1 MWTQAHIVWKHR
13 CEALHGKEGP
23 SLKVHEN
30 LTAKVKEM
38 YRQKENL
45 RAKDKKLLDR
55 PMEEVLAMTQ
65 SNMRACIDQVGN
77 MVKHRNQRSNR
88 T

>member
-1 MWTQAHIVWKHR
+1 M
-13 CEALHGKEGP
+13 
-23 SLKVHEN
+23 KVHED

-45 RAKDKKLLDR
+45 RAKDRKLLDR

-65 SNMRACIDQVGN
+65 SNMRAYIDQVGN
-77 MVKHRNQRSNR
+77 MVNIATREAIEYER
-88 T
+88 TTTKTIRTMMERHK